1 MIPPSVK
8 FELDENSKMHNQ
20 LVPYAPTILIYG
32 PVADHDMPC
41 PVLHGYKDELVTVPS
56 EHSAVLSSGVFHP
69 SWEAQRQGWRLI
81 KLPTR
86 GIKRVLLNWL
96 LKDQYL

>member
-1 MIPPSVK
+1 MIPPSSV
-8 FELDENSKMHNQ
+8 LDSSRKQNQ
-20 LVPYAPTILIYG
+20 LILYSPTILIFG

-41 PVLHGYKDELVTVPS
+41 SVLHGYKDEVVTVPS
-56 EHSAVLSSGVFHP
+56 THSAVLSNGVFHP

-86 GIKRVLLNWL
+86 GIKRMLLNWL